1 MASRRKSG
9 GVREGSSLPAS
20 SPTQIEKLDAMIA
33 SLVDLDAD
41 QLRLQWRNHL
51 GGAAPA
57 HLPRWLFQRVLAHC
71 IQSAT
76 LGDLDKATQRL
87 LRRSEVEQVGSPNA
101 RPFETRGASTRG
113 GIRLKPGALLVREWR
128 DRLERVMV
136 LEAGFAWNGET
147 YGSLSHIAKA
157 MTGTNWNGHRFF
169 GLRSAKGQSRGE
181 RTSHPSAANKH
192 PPADSRASHGRGC
205 GEPEAIADR
214 NPRPARPRSRHEVPG
229 S

>member
-1 MASRRKSG
+1 
-9 GVREGSSLPAS
+9 
-20 SPTQIEKLDAMIA
+20 
-33 SLVDLDAD
+33 
-41 QLRLQWRNHL
+41 
-51 GGAAPA
+51 
-57 HLPRWLFQRVLAHC
+57 
-71 IQSAT
+71 
-76 LGDLDKATQRL
+76 
-87 LRRSEVEQVGSPNA
+87 
-101 RPFETRGASTRG
+101 
-113 GIRLKPGALLVREWR
+113 
-128 DRLERVMV
+128 MV